1 MPSCVRVADVLLL
14 FLIAQTTQAG
24 PVRRAERL
32 SVDSTLTSWPSI
44 INTRHSLRRD
54 WNTTSI
60 AFTTSSLAVK
70 SSIAS
75 DPADATTSVLS
86 VTAQEEQ
93 DGATPTPIFVT
104 LDGTTTSAP
113 AASQPATTPEG
124 QATSTTPAQSN
135 STPESQSMPKTAS
148 GPALLPPISST
159 ISLQPHLTSGLQ
171 NGSSLY
177 PGNTASASV
186 PLSPPE
192 GSSSAATQTAP
203 LRSSVSF
210 AFPVPGETTTTT
222 TAVAE
227 QSGASSTLTS
237 VLSSTA
243 NIEVPSPPASSTTI
257 AAAPTTASP
266 VETSTETSSVPLITS
281 TTVRL
286 STLSSTLHVT
296 GTPNNQVPTIR
307 TSIPAA
313 SATISPEVAA
323 NNLASA
329 KTFNTLFA
337 SLTEQSACAAGQIA
351 CVKGNVG
358 ICSSDGAFAIQSCG
372 TGTLCFALPMSTTEG
387 VIVGCYDPKV
397 ASGIL
402 GTPVPGSSTSAS
414 EVASEITTT
423 ITPTIIG
430 TYTVSIIPPA
440 ASPQKSSAVQA
451 PGFTTT
457 VVVTKTIEPVPA
469 PSSTTTEE
477 NSLPT
482 TSTSRR
488 HTRTST
494 AESSPVSTT
503 AETTRQATPSKPAPV
518 STTSSS
524 TGTFTDTLIV
534 NPIPTDEP
542 SEPPTDLV
550 AGSTPSASPPVSN
563 NASQGTPTVTVFV
576 TVTQKERE
584 TVTVTVT
591 KG

>member
-24 PVRRAERL
+24 PEGLEYHFHCIHHQQSCCKIEHRLGSSRRHYFRALR
-32 SVDSTLTSWPSI
+32 DG
-44 INTRHSLRRD
+44 TRGTRWGH
-54 WNTTSI
+54 
-60 AFTTSSLAVK
+60 
-70 SSIAS
+70 S
-75 DPADATTSVLS
+75 DPDLRDSRWHDY
-86 VTAQEEQ
+86 QCP
-93 DGATPTPIFVT
+93 GRI
-104 LDGTTTSAP
+104 
-113 AASQPATTPEG
+113 
-124 QATSTTPAQSN
+124 
-135 STPESQSMPKTAS
+135 TAS
-148 GPALLPPISST
+148 NHTRRSSHFNDTGSVELDPGIPINAENS
-159 ISLQPHLTSGLQ
+159 